1 MRTIVISPLKR
12 VVPPVAAFFGVI
24 ELTPKQV
31 ARIAEME
38 RDYEPSPGLKLRL
51 DNEQKIRNN
60 IPHRRSSIV

>member
-1 MRTIVISPLKR
+1 